1 LCRLEGWSTFASV
14 KPLIDKSM
22 KPVFKVLL
30 MAFAYLVAFV
40 LGSLTGLIHPMCYA
54 YVGALL
60 PLLFAFIYLYTSTFI
75 RSFGVATALNGVLL
89 FLLLIAGEADWALV
103 IGFIILT
110 ALAEIIRGRQGY
122 DTLKGIRLSFLPFA
136 YSFFAYTA
144 HWWTD
149 TQGSLAAAVEEMPAG
164 YDQLMIPVIENIP
177 VLIIVLIITLP
188 VAMLAIRLAER
199 SMKKQLESFK

>member
-1 LCRLEGWSTFASV
+1 
-14 KPLIDKSM
+14 M
-22 KPVFKVLL
+22 KPAFKVLL

-60 PLLFAFIYLYTSTFI
+60 PLLFAFIYLYTSTFV
-75 RSFGVATALNGVLL
+75 RSFGVATTLNGI
-89 FLLLIAGEADWALV
+89 LLLLLIIAGEADWALV
-103 IGFIILT
+103 VGIIILS
-110 ALAEIIRGRQGY
+110 ALSETIRRRQGS
-122 DTLKGIRLSFLPFA
+122 DTIKGIRLSFLPFA

-164 YDQLMIPVIENIP
+164 YDQLMIPVIDNIP
-177 VLIIVLIITLP
+177 MLIVALLITLP
-188 VAMLAIRLAER
+188 VAILAIRLAER

>member
-1 LCRLEGWSTFASV
+1 
-14 KPLIDKSM
+14 M
-22 KPVFKVLL
+22 KPVFKVML
-30 MAFAYLVAFV
+30 MAFAYLAAFV
-40 LGSLTGLIHPMCYA
+40 IGSLTGLIHPMCYA

-60 PLLFAFIYLYTSTFI
+60 PLLFTFIYLYTSTFI
-75 RSFGVATALNGVLL
+75 RSFGVATILNGILL
-89 FLLLIAGEADWALV
+89 ILLLIAGEADWALV

-110 ALAEIIRGRQGY
+110 ALSEIIRCRKGF
-122 DTLKGIRLSFLPFA
+122 DTIKGIRLSFLPFA

-177 VLIIVLIITLP
+177 MLIVVLIITLP
-188 VAMLAIRLAER
+188 IAMLAIRLAER
-199 SMKKQLESFK
+199 TMKKQLESFK

>member
-1 LCRLEGWSTFASV
+1 
-14 KPLIDKSM
+14 M
-22 KPVFKVLL
+22 KPAFKVLL
-30 MAFAYLVAFV
+30 MAIAYLAAFV
-40 LGSLTGLIHPMCYA
+40 IGSVTGLIHPMCYA

-60 PLLFAFIYLYTSTFI
+60 PFLFAFIYLYTSTII
-75 RSFGVATALNGVLL
+75 RSFGVATVLNGILL
-89 FLLLIAGEADWALV
+89 LLLLIAGEADWALV
-103 IGFIILT
+103 IGFIILS
-110 ALAEIIRGRQGY
+110 ALSETIRYRQGY
-122 DTLKGIRLSFLPFA
+122 DTIKGIRLSFLPFA

-199 SMKKQLESFK
+199 SMKKQIVSFK

>member
-1 LCRLEGWSTFASV
+1 
-14 KPLIDKSM
+14 M
-22 KPVFKVLL
+22 KPAFKVLL
-30 MAFAYLVAFV
+30 LAIAYLASFV
-40 LGSLTGLIHPMCYA
+40 IGAASGMIHPAFYA
-54 YVGALL
+54 YVGAIL

-75 RSFGVATALNGVLL
+75 RSFGVATALNGILLLL
-89 FLLLIAGEADWALV
+89 FLIAGEADWGLV

-110 ALAEIIRGRQGY
+110 ALSEILRCRSGY
-122 DTLKGIRLSFLPFA
+122 DTIKGIRQSFLPFA
-136 YSFFAYTA
+136 YSFFAYIS

-177 VLIIVLIITLP
+177 MLIVALIVTLP

-199 SMKKQLESFK
+199 AMKKQLEEFK